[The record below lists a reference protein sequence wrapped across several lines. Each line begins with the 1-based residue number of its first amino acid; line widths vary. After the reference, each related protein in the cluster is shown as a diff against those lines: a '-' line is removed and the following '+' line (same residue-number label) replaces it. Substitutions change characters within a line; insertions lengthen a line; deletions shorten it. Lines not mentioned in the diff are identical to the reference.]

1 MNIADNIARVQ
12 EQIAAACA
20 RANRSPQD
28 ITLVAVSKQ
37 QPPQAILQALA
48 AGLQH
53 FGENRV
59 EEAETKIP
67 SVHAL
72 TSHRP
77 TWHMVGHIQSRKA
90 KFIPSLF
97 SVVHSVDSLKL
108 AQRLAQRAIELGMV
122 LDILLEVNV
131 SGEASK
137 YGIAAYG
144 WADNRAVR
152 AAVWDEIRA
161 ISALDGLRVRGL
173 MTMAP
178 IVTHMEQARPV
189 FANLAALRAA
199 LSTEGIILPDLSMG
213 MTDDYPIAIEEGAT
227 IIRVGR
233 AIFGERP

>member
-1 MNIADNIARVQ
+1 
-12 EQIAAACA
+12 
-20 RANRSPQD
+20 
-28 ITLVAVSKQ
+28 
-37 QPPQAILQALA
+37 
-48 AGLQH
+48 
-53 FGENRV
+53 
-59 EEAETKIP
+59 
-67 SVHAL
+67 
-72 TSHRP
+72 
-77 TWHMVGHIQSRKA
+77 MVGHIQSRKA